1 MQDYHTFLDVLA
13 HQAKQ
18 QPNKIAFTF
27 LEDGESQERN
37 ITYDE
42 LYIHVLSLAAL
53 LQKHAVYQKSILLLF
68 HSGLD
73 YITAFLAVLHAGAI
87 AVPAYPP
94 KNNKNLERF
103 DSIVNDCNPVMILTT
118 SQVKEHAKPI
128 FETIDTLAVLPWITT
143 QEMSL
148 HDFRAWNKPKV
159 TSDDIAF
166 LQYTSGSTGA
176 AKGVMVS
183 HGNLLH
189 NEKLI
194 SHLIAATSNDIGV
207 AWLPI
212 FHDMGLIGMVLQ
224 PLYSGFRVIFMAPA
238 SFLQRPIRWLNA
250 MSHYKAT
257 MTVTPNFGL
266 DVCAKT
272 LQREECIHLDL
283 SHLRFM
289 MCGAEPINPKT
300 LKHFSHLLEPFGWHS
315 NAFKPAFGLA
325 EATLLVTATP
335 RDGCFYVDRWDS
347 AKLQEGT
354 LSECA
359 HGNAHIDIISSGT
372 LSSELDVRIIN
383 PSTHH
388 ECNMMTIGEIVV
400 RGQSVARGY
409 WNNEIA
415 TQETF
420 GLMITD
426 THGNVCG
433 PFMRTGDL
441 GYLNDDVLHVAGR
454 TKDLIIVAG
463 KNHYPQDIEWS
474 VENALASENSA
485 NRCIQIGGC
494 AAFSISHNGDEKLIV
509 VAEITRTFMNDL
521 KHSRGELTAAD
532 AVGIIRREVARNH
545 QIQVHDIIL
554 IKPATLPKTS
564 SGKVQRR
571 KIRNLYLNHEL
582 TLATSQLVQL
592 PMQDTPIHTP
602 ITHEELQQW
611 LHQECSKLL
620 ELPVNDIALNEDLAL
635 YGFSSITAMRLHGA
649 LEDHLHQKLPQELL
663 WEASCIEDIVKCV
676 IALKDDTAVLQ
687 GNIISIPMDQHEPF
701 ALNPIQ
707 EAYWL
712 GRNEHFDMG
721 GVGCHLYIEFE
732 SEKLDLERLEAAWQ
746 KVVERHPML
755 RAVINE
761 NGTQHVLAHVP
772 AYTIAHDD
780 ITSLDKIDK
789 ITAID
794 MVRTAMSHKTYDASQ
809 WPLFE
814 IRTTQFHSDVTRVH
828 FSYDLLIGDIWSL
841 KLLHDEWGAFY
852 TDLNLS
858 MEPIS
863 ITFRDYSI
871 AQSENKHS
879 ASYQKA
885 LSYWNN
891 RISSLPEAPK
901 LPMAQH
907 ASKTQKPLFR
917 RREKQLDAKTWS
929 KLKQKGQ
936 KLGITPSALLAC
948 AFSDILSAWS
958 QSRHFTL
965 NLTLFNREPLH
976 PDVMKLVGDF
986 TTLLLLEVDN
996 RPYDTFTAR
1005 AHRLQEQLRND
1016 LAHKSINGI
1025 DVMQKIGQCQ
1035 GKNAA
1040 LMPIVFT
1047 SALGFE
1053 EIMDP
1058 AHPDWLGKSVYS
1070 ISQTPQVWL
1079 DHQTREEDGKLLYTW
1094 DSVDELFSPN
1104 VIDEM
1109 FETYTRILD
1118 LLAASDALWD
1128 DTMMCLTPGSQ
1139 ISDFKAYMPIPH
1151 HKESTL
1157 YDGFLHQLH
1166 SNGDNVALISQT
1178 KIMTYNELYHSA
1190 QLIAHELN
1198 CNNIQKGSLV
1208 AIVMEKS
1215 IEQMAAALGVLF
1227 YGCAYVPI
1235 DASTPND
1242 RIELLIGL
1250 ANSTIILTQS
1260 HLNLTPTHHEI
1271 ILNVDTLSIDTPLSK
1286 EYCDANPNDLAYVI
1300 FTSGST
1306 GIPKGVMISHSSVT
1320 NTIDDINLRLD
1331 IGPKD
1336 RFLGVS
1342 SFAFDLS
1349 VYDLFGALSAGAA
1362 LVLPDPA
1369 MGIDPKHFA
1378 HLLNTHRV
1386 TLWNSAPALMQ
1397 IFLEYI
1403 QANEHLACNHL
1414 QHVLLSGD
1422 WIAPQLPQLIRS
1434 LYTSAN
1440 VLSLGGA
1447 TEASIWSIAYPTD
1460 QRLNKY
1466 CKSIPYGKA
1475 LKNQKIF
1482 ILGDKLEPRPTW
1494 VTGEIYIAGSG
1505 LAMGYYQDEQKTD
1518 EKFIYHPMTSVR
1530 LYKTGDLGRVLPD
1543 GNVEFLGRKDFQVKI
1558 SGYRVELGE
1567 IEHIIEQHPSVEY
1580 TIATTFKDPNGMA
1593 HLGAYIVPKFE
1604 VSKIKTSL
1612 SCVALHEK
1620 TDVVIDA
1627 IMRDA
1632 IYISEAP
1639 ISWIAG
1645 KSTKIRFSLPNKE
1658 DITTQATVMSRH
1670 GKRANLAIHGD
1681 KELIYLHDYFMDI
1694 CNQCMT
1700 DDILA
1705 LQPRNGW
1712 NDTGLVACSLQAQL
1726 IDNDSQYPITIT
1738 SLSPT
1743 KIIATCTHNLVNGD
1757 EIILAL
1763 SPWSFDKTIDIR
1775 GQIESIDDHTIIIDL
1790 KPTPFHEEVL
1800 ESEILFWIRDNH
1812 MWEEE
1817 PGHLNDHLRQ
1827 RLPDYMI
1834 PKAYQTL
1841 LHIPLTCNGKID
1853 RNLLP
1858 EFNFTTPTRLKET
1871 LTLTQQRLVDIWQEI
1886 LGQNNLSI
1894 DDNFFDIGGYSQ
1906 LAVRSLLKVKEV
1918 FQVDIPIR
1926 DLFGSPTIRA
1936 LADKIDHL
1944 NGVMSIPSVPID
1956 DQHLYTAYARQ
1967 GIGERISTIRADKYY
1982 TKAYGTTLEYTENG
1996 KTVQVLDMV
2005 GGYGSTIFGHNHPD
2019 LVAQL
2024 IDQAQSLLPTHTQ
2037 HTNNIPAGRIAK
2049 KLSDLVGSYTGKEY
2063 ISTLGSTGTEAT
2075 EAAIKHAKM
2084 AYYSK
2089 VKRHTKNSK
2098 NFFALLKDGYSKE
2111 TIHLNSTLLSHAS
2124 QLLQMPLNTFEQL
2137 IDAILHHNHTVFEQK
2152 PRFIALNHAF
2162 HGMTSGAISLTASTD
2177 FKKPF
2182 HWMELEIDRIAHTKE
2197 DLHHVIDTS
2206 KHTVYELSIDVSG
2219 DIILVSKDWH
2229 TIAAMFIEPIQ
2240 GEGGIFTLNKTFAKE
2255 ARLQASSIG
2264 FALIIDEIQSGMGRS
2279 GTFCASAQL
2288 DIVGDYYLF
2297 SKSLG
2302 GGLAKISAMLV
2313 ESSHY
2318 EKDFGYYHGSTF
2330 AEDQPSCIIAL
2341 KALELFETDNIIQ
2354 MAREKGE
2361 VFITKLEALQRKY
2374 PTVFKEV
2381 RGMGLMLG
2389 IELANLDA
2397 SESFLFRAL
2406 SNGGM
2411 EILNHLIAGYLL
2423 NVRQIRI
2430 APTKTRN
2437 TIRFLPS
2444 AYITFEEIQR
2454 VVQALEEIA
2463 LIIKYANAGRL
2474 LSYTVQSAIDYT
2486 KEVKDYR
2493 NIHPAYRNDSD
2504 EGCVKVAHIGHVEDQ
2519 KMLIKAEPSL
2529 MDIEEHLH
2537 EALLEVLFPVSKA
2550 TITQSITV
2558 PSPTGERVNLKVIG
2572 IPLTGKQIEE
2582 MMGDESK
2589 NILLDRID
2597 DAVQMAH
2604 SNGCTMVGM
2613 GGYTSIVTLNCTT
2626 AATTDIALTSGN
2638 GFTTALA
2645 IEGVENLA
2653 TKKGLQLKDSDIA
2666 IVGAKGNIGSICAHI
2681 MAQNA
2686 RSITLIGKD
2695 KSDEKLLDIAYEIIR
2710 TSLIN
2715 GSPMGARIAKS
2726 QAFAQVSDDTAELY
2740 TLLQSE
2746 FEHNAPI
2753 SIGDSLDE
2761 LSSAHIV
2768 ITATN
2773 AAQPIIF
2780 PHHLSQKTQI
2790 ICDIATPND
2799 VDVSVSTACPW
2810 IDLML
2815 GGLATLPNTQVNLHG
2830 TRLPENHVYG
2840 CVAETMLLGLEGIHE
2855 NFSFG
2860 SMSPHHVHAIGKAAK
2875 KHDFKLGI
2883 LKSIDLYGHHN
2894 TPKIES
2900 LEECAV

>member
-1 MQDYHTFLDVLA
+1 MENYHTFLDVLE

-18 QPNKIAFTF
+18 QPHKIAFTF
-27 LEDGESQERN
+27 LEDGESQERS
-37 ITYDE
+37 ITYEE
-42 LYIHVLSLAAL
+42 LHLHVLSLAAL
-53 LQKHAVYQKSILLLF
+53 LQKNNVYQRSVLLLF
-68 HSGLD
+68 HSGLE

-103 DSIVNDCNPVMILTT
+103 DSIVNDCNPVMILAT
-118 SQVKEHAKPI
+118 SQVKDHAKPI
-128 FETIDTLAVLPWITT
+128 FQAIDTLSALPWLTT

-148 HDFRAWNKPKV
+148 HDFRMWSRPKL
-159 TSDDIAF
+159 TCDDIAF
-166 LQYTSGSTGA
+166 LQYTSGSTGS

-194 SHLIAATSNDIGV
+194 KHVLDATPQDIGV

-250 MSHYKAT
+250 LSHYKAT
-257 MTVTPNFGL
+257 MSVTPNFGL

-272 LQREECIHLDL
+272 LQREDCLHLDL
-283 SHLRFM
+283 SSLRFM
-289 MCGAEPINPKT
+289 MCGAEPINPQT
-300 LKHFSHLLEPFGWHS
+300 VALFSHLLEPFGWHNS
-315 NAFKPAFGLA
+315 AFKPAFGLA

-335 RDGCFYVDRWDS
+335 RDGRFTVDRWDS
-347 AKLQEGT
+347 TKLQEGQ
-354 LSECA
+354 LSPCDDSSVP
-359 HGNAHIDIISSGT
+359 IDIISSG
-372 LSSELDVRIIN
+372 SVSPQLDVRIIN
-383 PSTHH
+383 PTTHH
-388 ECNMMTIGEIVV
+388 ECDMMTIGEIVV
-400 RGQSVARGY
+400 RGESVARGY
-409 WNNEIA
+409 WNNETA

-420 GLMITD
+420 GLMIID
-426 THGNVCG
+426 NHGNSCG

-454 TKDLIIVAG
+454 TKDLIIIAG

-474 VENALASENSA
+474 VENALANKSSA
-485 NRCIQIGGC
+485 HRCIQIGGC
-494 AAFSISHNGDEKLIV
+494 AAFSIPHNGDEKLVI
-509 VAEITRTFMNDL
+509 VAEITRNFMNDL
-521 KHSRGELTAAD
+521 KNERGELTAQD
-532 AVGIIRREVARNH
+532 AIGIIRREVARHH
-545 QIQVHDIIL
+545 QVTVHDIVL
-554 IKPATLPKTS
+554 IKPASLPKTS
-564 SGKVQRR
+564 SGKVQRKKTQR
-571 KIRNLYLNHEL
+571 LYQTHEL
-582 TLATSQLVQL
+582 QHATSQLTQQVTS
-592 PMQDTPIHTP
+592 PSPAPTPFSHD
-602 ITHEELQQW
+602 ELQQW
-611 LHQECSKLL
+611 LHKECSKLL
-620 ELPVNDIALNEDLAL
+620 ELPINDIALNEDLAL

-649 LEDHLHQKLPQELL
+649 LEEHLLQKLPQELL
-663 WEASCIEDIVKCV
+663 WEATCINDIVTCTL
-676 IALKDDTAVLQ
+676 ALKDNTIVSKGDIV
-687 GNIISIPMDQHEPF
+687 SIPMDQHEPF

-712 GRNEHFDMG
+712 GRNEHFEMG

-732 SEKLDLERLEAAWQ
+732 SENLDLPRLEAAWQ
-746 KVVERHPML
+746 KVIERHQML
-755 RAVINE
+755 RAVVNE
-761 NGTQHVLAHVP
+761 NGTQHVLTNVP
-772 AYTIAHDD
+772 LYTISHND
-780 ITSLDKIDK
+780 ITTLDKMEK
-789 ITAID
+789 ITVID
-794 MVRTAMSHKTYDASQ
+794 SVREQMSHKTYDASQ

-814 IRTTQFHSDVTRVH
+814 IQTTQFHSDVTRVH

-841 KLLHDEWGAFY
+841 KLLHEEWGAFY
-852 TDLNLS
+852 ADINHT
-858 MEPIS
+858 MEPIALS
-863 ITFRDYSI
+863 FRDYTLS
-871 AQSENKHS
+871 QLENKHTT
-879 ASYQKA
+879 SYQKA
-885 LSYWNN
+885 LAYWNN
-891 RISSLPEAPK
+891 RISSLPQAPQ

-907 ASKTQKPLFR
+907 SSKIQKPLFR
-917 RREKQLDAKTWS
+917 RREKQLDANTWS

-936 KLGITPSALLAC
+936 KLGITPSALLCC
-948 AFSDILSAWS
+948 AFSDIISAWS

-965 NLTLFNREPLH
+965 NLTLFNREPVH

-996 RPYDTFTAR
+996 RPFDSFIQRAR
-1005 AHRLQEQLRND
+1005 RLQEQLRND
-1016 LAHKSINGI
+1016 LAHKAINGI

-1040 LMPIVFT
+1040 VMPIVFT

-1053 EIMDP
+1053 EMMSP
-1058 AHPDWLGKSVYS
+1058 SHPQWLGKSVYS

-1094 DSVDELFSPN
+1094 DSVDEMFSPN

-1118 LLAASDALWD
+1118 LLAASDPLWD
-1128 DTMMCLTPGSQ
+1128 DTMMCLTPGAQ
-1139 ISDFKAYMPIPH
+1139 IADFKAYMPLPR

-1157 YDGFLHQLH
+1157 YEGFLHQLH
-1166 SNGDNVALISQT
+1166 SNGENIALIGQT
-1178 KIMTYNELYHSA
+1178 KIITYNELYRSA
-1190 QLIAHELN
+1190 QHIAHELH
-1198 CNNIQKGSLV
+1198 CHNIPKGSLV

-1215 IEQMAAALGVLF
+1215 IDQIAAALGILF
-1227 YGCAYVPI
+1227 YGCAYVPV
-1235 DASTPND
+1235 DASTPRD
-1242 RIELLIGL
+1242 RIELLIRL

-1260 HLNLTPTHHEI
+1260 HLNLIPAHDEM
-1271 ILNVDTLSIDTPLSK
+1271 ILCVDTLQTSTPLTK
-1286 EYCDANPNDLAYVI
+1286 EYTNASPNDLAYVI

-1306 GIPKGVMISHSSVT
+1306 GIPKGVMISHASAT

-1349 VYDLFGALSAGAA
+1349 VYDLFGALSTGAA

-1369 MGIDPKHFA
+1369 MGIDPEHFA

-1397 IFLEYI
+1397 TFLEYI
-1403 QANEHLACNHL
+1403 QANEHLANNHL

-1422 WIAPQLPQLIRS
+1422 WIAPQLPQTIRS

-1460 QRLNKY
+1460 QRHNKY

-1505 LAMGYYQDEQKTD
+1505 LAMGYYQDEQKTN
-1518 EKFIYHPMTSVR
+1518 EKFIYHPMTAVR

-1580 TIATTFKDPNGMA
+1580 TIASTFKDPNGMI
-1593 HLGAYIVPKFE
+1593 HLGAYVVPKFE
-1604 VSKIKTSL
+1604 ISKIKTSML
-1612 SCVALHEK
+1612 CEALHEK
-1620 TDVVIDA
+1620 SHLTIESM
-1627 IMRDA
+1627 MRDSFC
-1632 IYISEAP
+1632 ITDAP
-1639 ISWIAG
+1639 LSWIAG
-1645 KSTKIRFSLPNKE
+1645 KSIKLRFSLPNKE
-1658 DITTQATVMSRH
+1658 DITTEATVMSRH
-1670 GKRANLAIHGD
+1670 AGKANVVLHGE
-1681 KELIYLHDYFMDI
+1681 KELIYLHDHFIDLCQKSAFENI
-1694 CNQCMT
+1694 V
-1700 DDILA
+1700 A

-1712 NDTGLVACSLQAQL
+1712 NDLSLVTCNLPAQL
-1726 IDNDSQYPITIT
+1726 IDNDAQYSVTLT
-1738 SLSPT
+1738 SLSPN
-1743 KIIATCTHNLVNGD
+1743 KVAVTCTHNLVSGD
-1757 EIILAL
+1757 EIILELAGL
-1763 SPWSFDKTIDIR
+1763 SFNSTLKIR
-1775 GQIESIDDHTIIIDL
+1775 GQIESIDDTTIIIDL
-1790 KPTPFHEEVL
+1790 KPTPFHEEIL
-1800 ESEILFWIRDNH
+1800 ASEILFWIRQNH
-1812 MWEEE
+1812 QWEEDSL
-1817 PGHLNDHLRQ
+1817 HLNDYLHQ
-1827 RLPDYMI
+1827 HLPDYMV

-1841 LHIPLTCNGKID
+1841 SHIPLTCNGKID

-1858 EFNFTTPTRLKET
+1858 EFNFITPSRPKET
-1871 LTLTQQRLVDIWQEI
+1871 LTPTQQQLVNIWQEI

-1918 FQVDIPIR
+1918 FQIDIPIR

-1936 LADKIDHL
+1936 LSDSIDHIKGKTTSL
-1944 NGVMSIPSVPID
+1944 SHNLED
-1956 DQHLYTAYARQ
+1956 EYLYTAYARQ
-1967 GIGERISTIRADKYY
+1967 GIGERIATIGADKYY
-1982 TKAYGTTLEYTENG
+1982 TKAYGTTLEYTQNG
-1996 KTVQVLDMV
+1996 QTVHVLDMV

-2024 IDQAQSLLPTHTQ
+2024 IDQAHSLLPVHTQ
-2037 HTNNIPAGRIAK
+2037 HTNNVPAGRIAK

-2063 ISTLGSTGTEAT
+2063 ISTLASTGTEAT

-2089 VKRHTKNSK
+2089 TKRHIKNSK

-2111 TIHLNSTLLSHAS
+2111 TITINSTLLENGS
-2124 QLLQMPLNTFEQL
+2124 QLLGKPLETFEQL
-2137 IDAILHHNHTVFEQK
+2137 IDAILHYNQTIFEKK
-2152 PRFIALNHAF
+2152 PRFIALSHAF

-2182 HWMELEIDRIAHTKE
+2182 HWMDLEIDRIAHTKE
-2197 DLHHVIDTS
+2197 ELNHTIDTS
-2206 KHTVYELSIDVSG
+2206 KHPIYELSIDTHG
-2219 DIILVSKDWH
+2219 DIILLSKEWH
-2229 TIAAMFIEPIQ
+2229 TIAGMFIEPIQ
-2240 GEGGIFTLNKTFAKE
+2240 GEGGIFVLDKTFAKE
-2255 ARLQASSIG
+2255 VRSAATDTG
-2264 FALIIDEIQSGMGRS
+2264 FALIIDEIQCGMGRS
-2279 GTFCASAQL
+2279 GTFCASQQL
-2288 DIVGDYYLF
+2288 GIEGDYYLF

-2302 GGLAKISAMLV
+2302 GGIAKISTMMV
-2313 ESSHY
+2313 ESSQY

-2330 AEDQPSCIIAL
+2330 AEDQPSCLMAL
-2341 KALELFETDNIIQ
+2341 KALEIFERDAIEQ

-2361 VFITKLEALQRKY
+2361 MFFSQLQTLQRKY

-2389 IELANLDA
+2389 IELASLHT

-2406 SNGGM
+2406 ANGGM

-2423 NVRQIRI
+2423 NVRHIRI

-2444 AYITFEEIQR
+2444 AYITFEEIQK
-2454 VVQALEEIA
+2454 VVSALEEIA
-2463 LIIKYANAGRL
+2463 IIIKHANAGRL
-2474 LSYTVQSAIDYT
+2474 LSYTVKSTLDYGT
-2486 KEVKDYR
+2486 EVKDYR

-2504 EGCVKVAHIGHVEDQ
+2504 EGCVTVAHIGHVEDQ
-2519 KMLIKAEPSL
+2519 EMLIKAEPSL
-2529 MDIEEHLH
+2529 MDIEENLH

-2550 TITQSITV
+2550 AITQSITV
-2558 PSPTGERVNLKVIG
+2558 PSPTGEKVNLKVIG
-2572 IPLTGKQIEE
+2572 IPLTGKQIEQ

-2597 DAVQMAH
+2597 DAVEMAH
-2604 SNGCTMVGM
+2604 TQGCTMVGM

-2645 IEGVENLA
+2645 IQGVEELA
-2653 TKKGLQLKDSDIA
+2653 AKRGLKLKDA
-2666 IVGAKGNIGSICAHI
+2666 TVGIVGAKGNIGSICAQI
-2681 MAQNA
+2681 MGQKCA
-2686 RSITLIGKD
+2686 SLILIGRNAH
-2695 KSDEKLLDIAYEIIR
+2695 DEKLLEIATQLQKELGDTRPI
-2710 TSLIN
+2710 T
-2715 GSPMGARIAKS
+2715 
-2726 QAFAQVSDDTAELY
+2726 VSDSYDHLG
-2740 TLLQSE
+2740 QC
-2746 FEHNAPI
+2746 
-2753 SIGDSLDE
+2753 D
-2761 LSSAHIV
+2761 IV

-2773 AAQPIIF
+2773 ASQPIIF

-2799 VDVSVSTACPW
+2799 VDVSVSIECPW
-2810 IDLML
+2810 IDLIL
-2815 GGLATLPNTQVNLHG
+2815 GGLATLPNTHVNLHG

-2840 CVAETMLLGLEGIHE
+2840 CVAETMLLGLEGIRE
-2855 NFSFG
+2855 NYSFG
-2860 SMSPHHVHAIGKAAK
+2860 SMSAHHVQSIGKAAK
-2875 KHDFKLGI
+2875 KHHFKLGT

-2894 TPKIES
+2894 LPKERLT
-2900 LEECAV
+2900 LEEGVV

>member
-1 MQDYHTFLDVLA
+1 MENYHTFLDVLE

-18 QPNKIAFTF
+18 QPHRIAFTF
-27 LEDGESQERN
+27 LEDGESQERS
-37 ITYDE
+37 ITYEE
-42 LYIHVLSLAAL
+42 LHLHVLSLAAL
-53 LQKHAVYQKSILLLF
+53 LQKNNVYQRSVLLLF
-68 HSGLD
+68 HSGLE
-73 YITAFLAVLHAGAI
+73 YITAFLAVLYAGAI

-103 DSIVNDCNPVMILTT
+103 DSIVNDCNPVMILAT
-118 SQVKEHAKPI
+118 SQVKDHAKPI
-128 FETIDTLAVLPWITT
+128 FQTIDTLNALPWATT

-148 HDFRAWNKPKV
+148 HDFRTWSRPKL

-166 LQYTSGSTGA
+166 LQYTSGSTGS

-194 SHLIAATSNDIGV
+194 AHLIAATPHDIGV

-250 MSHYKAT
+250 LSHYKAT
-257 MTVTPNFGL
+257 MSVTPNFGL

-272 LQREECIHLDL
+272 LQREDCLHLDL
-283 SHLRFM
+283 SPLRFM
-289 MCGAEPINPKT
+289 MCGAEPINPQT
-300 LKHFSHLLEPFGWHS
+300 VALFSHLLEPCGWHS
-315 NAFKPAFGLA
+315 TAFKPAFGLA

-335 RDGCFYVDRWDS
+335 SDGRFTVDRWDS
-347 AKLQEGT
+347 NKLQEGQ
-354 LSECA
+354 LSPCD
-359 HGNAHIDIISSGT
+359 NDSLSIDIISSG
-372 LSSELDVRIIN
+372 SVSPELDVRIVN
-383 PSTHH
+383 PATHH
-388 ECNMMTIGEIVV
+388 ECGMMTIGEIVV
-400 RGQSVARGY
+400 RGESVARGY
-409 WNNEIA
+409 WNNERA
-415 TQETF
+415 TEETF

-426 THGNVCG
+426 SHGNSCG

-454 TKDLIIVAG
+454 TKDLIIIAG

-474 VENALASENSA
+474 VENALANKSSA
-485 NRCIQIGGC
+485 HRCIQIGGC
-494 AAFSISHNGDEKLIV
+494 AAFSIPYNGDEKLVV
-509 VAEITRTFMNDL
+509 VAEITRNFMNDL
-521 KHSRGELTAAD
+521 KNERGELTALD
-532 AVGIIRREVARNH
+532 AIGIIRREVARNH
-545 QIQVHDIIL
+545 QVTVHDIVL
-554 IKPATLPKTS
+554 IKPASLPKTS
-564 SGKVQRR
+564 SGKVQRKKTQR
-571 KIRNLYLNHEL
+571 LYQTNEL
-582 TLATSQLVQL
+582 QLATSQLTHQAVS
-592 PMQDTPIHTP
+592 HTP
-602 ITHEELQQW
+602 ATVVISHDKLQQW
-611 LHQECSKLL
+611 LHEECSKLL
-620 ELPVNDIALNEDLAL
+620 ELPIKDIALNEDLAL

-663 WEASCIEDIVKCV
+663 WEATCINDIVTC
-676 IALKDDTAVLQ
+676 ILALKDDATVSQ
-687 GNIISIPMDQHEPF
+687 GDIVSIAMDQHEPF

-712 GRNEHFDMG
+712 GRNEHFEMG

-732 SEKLDLERLEAAWQ
+732 SDNLDLPRLGAAWQ
-746 KVVERHPML
+746 KVIERHPML

-761 NGTQHVLAHVP
+761 NGTQHVLPHVP
-772 AYTIAHDD
+772 LYTISHND
-780 ITSLDKIDK
+780 ITTLDKMEK
-789 ITAID
+789 ITVID
-794 MVRTAMSHKTYDASQ
+794 SIREQMSHKTYDASQ

-814 IRTTQFHSDVTRVH
+814 IQTTQFHNDVTRVH

-841 KLLHDEWGAFY
+841 KLLHEEWGAFY
-852 TDLNLS
+852 ADINHT
-858 MEPIS
+858 MEPIALS
-863 ITFRDYSI
+863 FRDYTLS
-871 AQSENKHS
+871 QQENKRM
-879 ASYQKA
+879 AGYQKA
-885 LSYWNN
+885 LTYWNN
-891 RISSLPEAPK
+891 RISSLPQAPQ

-907 ASKTQKPLFR
+907 SSKTQKPLFR

-936 KLGITPSALLAC
+936 KLGVTPSALLCC

-965 NLTLFNREPLH
+965 NLTLFNREPIH

-996 RPYDTFTAR
+996 RPFDSFIQRAR
-1005 AHRLQEQLRND
+1005 RLQEQLRND
-1016 LAHKSINGI
+1016 LAHKAINGI

-1040 LMPIVFT
+1040 VMPIVFT

-1053 EIMDP
+1053 EMMSP
-1058 AHPDWLGKSVYS
+1058 VHQDWLGKSVYS

-1094 DSVDELFSPN
+1094 DSVDEMFSPN

-1118 LLAASDALWD
+1118 LLAASDPLWD
-1128 DTMMCLTPGSQ
+1128 DTMMCLTPGTQ
-1139 ISDFKAYMPIPH
+1139 IADFKAYMPLPR

-1166 SNGDNVALISQT
+1166 SNGENIALISQN
-1178 KIMTYNELYHSA
+1178 KIITYNELYRSA
-1190 QLIAHELN
+1190 QHIAHELHR
-1198 CNNIQKGSLV
+1198 NNIQKGSLV

-1215 IEQMAAALGVLF
+1215 IDQIASALGILL
-1227 YGCAYVPI
+1227 YGCAYVPV
-1235 DASTPND
+1235 DASTPPE
-1242 RIELLIGL
+1242 RIELLIRL

-1260 HLNLTPTHHEI
+1260 HLNLTPAWDEI
-1271 ILNVDTLSIDTPLSK
+1271 ILHVDTLEMDAPLSK
-1286 EYCDANPNDLAYVI
+1286 EYNDAYPNDLAYVI

-1306 GIPKGVMISHSSVT
+1306 GTPKGVMISHASAT

-1349 VYDLFGALSAGAA
+1349 VYDLFGALSTGAA
-1362 LVLPDPA
+1362 LILPDPS
-1369 MGIDPKHFA
+1369 MGIDPEHFA

-1397 IFLEYI
+1397 TFLEYV
-1403 QANEHLACNHL
+1403 QANEHLANNHL

-1422 WIAPQLPQLIRS
+1422 WIAPQLPQTIRS

-1440 VLSLGGA
+1440 ILSLGGA

-1460 QRLNKY
+1460 QRHNKY

-1505 LAMGYYQDEQKTD
+1505 LAMGYYQDEQKTN
-1518 EKFIYHPMTSVR
+1518 EKFIYHPMTAVR

-1567 IEHIIEQHPSVEY
+1567 VEHIIEQHPSVEY
-1580 TIATTFKDPNGMA
+1580 TIASTFKDPNGMM
-1593 HLGAYIVPKFE
+1593 HLGAYVVPKFE
-1604 VSKIKTSL
+1604 ISKIKTSIL
-1612 SCVALHEK
+1612 CEALHEK
-1620 TDVVIDA
+1620 THLTIDSM
-1627 IMRDA
+1627 MRDSFC
-1632 IYISEAP
+1632 ISEAP
-1639 ISWIAG
+1639 LSWIAG
-1645 KSTKIRFSLPNKE
+1645 KPIKLRFSLPNKG
-1658 DITTQATVMSRH
+1658 DITTEATVISRH
-1670 GKRANLAIHGD
+1670 AGKANIALHRE
-1681 KELIYLHDYFMDI
+1681 KELIYLHDHFVDLCQKSALENI
-1694 CNQCMT
+1694 V
-1700 DDILA
+1700 A

-1712 NDTGLVACSLQAQL
+1712 NDLSLVACNLAAQL
-1726 IDNDSQYPITIT
+1726 IDNDAQYSVMLT
-1738 SLSPT
+1738 SLSPS
-1743 KIIATCTHNLVNGD
+1743 KVSVACTHNLVSGD
-1757 EIILAL
+1757 EIILEIAPL
-1763 SPWSFDKTIDIR
+1763 SFNSTLKIR
-1775 GQIESIDDHTIIIDL
+1775 GQIESIDDTTIIIDL
-1790 KPTPFHEEVL
+1790 KSTPFHEEIL
-1800 ESEILFWIRDNH
+1800 ESEILFWIRQNH
-1812 MWEEE
+1812 QWEEDSV
-1817 PGHLNDHLRQ
+1817 HLNDYLHQ
-1827 RLPDYMI
+1827 HLPDYMV
-1834 PKAYQTL
+1834 PKSYQTL
-1841 LHIPLTCNGKID
+1841 SHIPLTCNGKID

-1858 EFNFTTPTRLKET
+1858 EFNFTAPSRPKEILTPT
-1871 LTLTQQRLVDIWQEI
+1871 QHQLVNIWEEI

-1918 FQVDIPIR
+1918 FQIDIPIR

-1936 LADKIDHL
+1936 LADKIDHF
-1944 NGVMSIPSVPID
+1944 NGIAIIPNQRID
-1956 DQHLYTAYARQ
+1956 DQHLYVLYARQ
-1967 GIGERISTIRADKYY
+1967 GIGERIATIRADKYY
-1982 TKAYGTTLEYTENG
+1982 TKAYGTTLEYTQDGE
-1996 KTVQVLDMV
+1996 TIQVLDMV

-2024 IDQAQSLLPTHTQ
+2024 ITQAQSLMPTHTQ
-2037 HTNNIPAGRIAK
+2037 HTNNVPAGRIAK

-2098 NFFALLKDGYSKE
+2098 NFFALLKDGYAKE
-2111 TIHLNSTLLSHAS
+2111 SICLANTLLADAS
-2124 QLLQMPLNTFEQL
+2124 QLLRMPIDTFEQL
-2137 IDAILHHNHTVFEQK
+2137 IDVILQHNNTIFEEK

-2162 HGMTSGAISLTASTD
+2162 HGMTSGAISLTASSD

-2197 DLHHVIDTS
+2197 DLERTIDIS
-2206 KHTVYELSIDVSG
+2206 KKTIYELSIDSHG
-2219 DIILVSKDWH
+2219 DIILVSKNWH

-2240 GEGGIFTLNKTFAKE
+2240 GEGGIFVLDKTFAQE
-2255 ARLQASSIG
+2255 ARLQASTIG
-2264 FALIIDEIQSGMGRS
+2264 FALIIDEIQCGMGRS
-2279 GTFCASAQL
+2279 GTFCASQQL
-2288 DIVGDYYLF
+2288 EIVGDYYLF

-2302 GGLAKISAMLV
+2302 GGLAKISAMIV
-2313 ESSHY
+2313 ESSLY

-2330 AEDQPSCIIAL
+2330 AEDQPSCMMAL
-2341 KALELFETDNIIQ
+2341 KALELFEQDNIMQ

-2361 VFITKLEALQRKY
+2361 VFTIKLQTLQRKY

-2389 IELANLDA
+2389 IELANLDT

-2406 SNGGM
+2406 ANSGM
-2411 EILNHLIAGYLL
+2411 EVLNHLIAGYLL

-2444 AYITFEEIQR
+2444 AYITIEEIGR
-2454 VVQALEEIA
+2454 VISALEEIA
-2463 LIIKYANAGRL
+2463 LIIKHANAGRL
-2474 LSYTVQSAIDYT
+2474 LSYTVESSIDYT
-2486 KEVKDYR
+2486 QKVKDYR
-2493 NIHPAYRNDSD
+2493 AIHPAYRNDSD
-2504 EGCVKVAHIGHVEDQ
+2504 EGCIKVAHVGHVEDQ
-2519 KMLIKAEPSL
+2519 QMLIKAEPSL
-2529 MDIEEHLH
+2529 MDIEENLH

-2550 TITQSITV
+2550 SITQSITV

-2582 MMGDESK
+2582 MMNDESK

-2597 DAVQMAH
+2597 DAVIMAH
-2604 SNGCTMVGM
+2604 DHGCTMVGM

-2645 IEGVENLA
+2645 IEAVEQLA
-2653 TKKGLQLKDSDIA
+2653 NKRGMKFKDLTIG
-2666 IVGAKGNIGSICAHI
+2666 IVGAKGNIGSICAQI
-2681 MAQNA
+2681 MAQKCQ
-2686 RSITLIGKD
+2686 SIILIGRNAN
-2695 KSDEKLLDIAYEIIR
+2695 DEKLQEIAN
-2710 TSLIN
+2710 TLHKQ
-2715 GSPMGARIAKS
+2715 MGDKISIA
-2726 QAFAQVSDDTAELY
+2726 VSDSFDTLGEC
-2740 TLLQSE
+2740 
-2746 FEHNAPI
+2746 N
-2753 SIGDSLDE
+2753 
-2761 LSSAHIV
+2761 IV

-2773 AAQPIIF
+2773 AAVPVIF
-2780 PHHLSQKTQI
+2780 PNHLSQKTQI

-2799 VDVSVSTACPW
+2799 VDVSVATQCPW
-2810 IDLML
+2810 IDLIL

-2830 TRLPENHVYG
+2830 TRLPANHVYG
-2840 CVAETMLLGLEGIHE
+2840 CVAETMLLGLEGIRD

-2860 SMSPHHVHAIGKAAK
+2860 SMSAHHVDFIGEVAK
-2875 KHDFKLGI
+2875 KHDFKLGT

-2894 TPKIES
+2894 TPKMES